1 MARVDFNSLDY
12 DTKIGR
18 KAIQC
23 GKCKKVMA
31 VTTPCPMRE
40 RSQNKYV
47 CWHCCHKCGN
57 AVDTPQGKA
66 CSIKISRRKRELEE
80 QQAVRAAKNAK
91 RGKGNDRSD
100 NGIYTFLPENGF

>member
-1 MARVDFNSLDY
+1 MAKVDFNSLDY

-18 KAIQC
+18 KARQC
-23 GKCKKVMA
+23 GKCNKLMA
-31 VTTPCPMRE
+31 VTTLCPMRE
-40 RSQNKYV
+40 KSRNKYV

-80 QQAVRAAKNAK
+80 QRSSKAAKRAKKQSDHNA
-91 RGKGNDRSD
+91 DH
-100 NGIYTFLPENGF
+100 GFFDTNE